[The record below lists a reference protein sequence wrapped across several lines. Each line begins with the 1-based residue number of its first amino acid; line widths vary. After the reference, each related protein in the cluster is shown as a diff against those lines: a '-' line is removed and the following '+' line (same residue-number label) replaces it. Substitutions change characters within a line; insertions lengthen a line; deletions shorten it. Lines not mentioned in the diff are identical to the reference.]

1 VTEILPMND
10 AESTTS
16 VEEWQGSSW
25 APHLDLVLR
34 VPWLLRDA
42 RKRPDRVL
50 MEWKGRGAMRAV
62 LLRSSMDGEARG
74 RGVIVVVKDVS
85 VLWWDLEIFLSVDL
99 NEKLGCLAGP
109 VAAGVAKL
117 CLLKIGIL
125 GLLASQD
132 VSLWRFAA
140 DSLRRPLRD
149 SECIAWDPSLRP
161 KPEGFLGYGRW
172 LESPAEEMFLSPRM
186 SGLLSLVGRPNDSNT

>member
-1 VTEILPMND
+1 MND
-10 AESTTS
+10 IEPTTS
-16 VEEWQGSSW
+16 VEECEGSSW
-25 APHLDLVLR
+25 VSHLDLVLS

-74 RGVIVVVKDVS
+74 RGVMVAVVDVS
-85 VLWWDLEIFLSVDL
+85 VLWCDLEIFLSVDL

-109 VAAGVAKL
+109 DAAGVAKL

-149 SECIAWDPSLRP
+149 SDRIAWDPSLRP
-161 KPEGFLGYGRW
+161 KPEAFLGYGRW
-172 LESPAEEMFLSPRM
+172 LEYPAEEMFPSRQL
-186 SGLLSLVGRPNDSNT
+186 SGLLLLAARPNDSNT